1 MMKRSIVTTE
11 VAVCFTTL
19 GVLVGS
25 SFIRAFEASSRK
37 IAGVGFE
44 PVGVIPPPQA
54 LPNVMKGKTFAL
66 GKLLNVTI
74 LVQKQFRIE
83 PRFGSEINRPAK
95 RYRRNRPLT
104 KQKSTNSEGQAP
116 NPVSELSQF
125 GPFADESRWKC
136 DATTHQLL
144 LHLRE

>member
-19 GVLVGS
+19 GVLVRS
-25 SFIRAFEASSRK
+25 SFIRTPEASSRK
-37 IAGVGFE
+37 IAGIGLE
-44 PVGVIPPPQA
+44 AVGVIPPPQA

-83 PRFGSEINRPAK
+83 PRLRSEINRPAK
-95 RYRRNRPLT
+95 RHGRHGPLT
-104 KQKSTNSEGQAP
+104 KQNSANPERQAS
-116 NPVSELSQF
+116 N
-125 GPFADESRWKC
+125 
-136 DATTHQLL
+136 
-144 LHLRE
+144 